1 MHYRSIT
8 DRGGFYTSNEVLKE
22 FKNEMNRKKSISSP
36 EEWNQE
42 AARQA
47 EELIRNSDAEAV
59 RLWEESAQRMGE
71 LWDAQLSERWKAPEW
86 GTPGSDGKK

>member
-1 MHYRSIT
+1 MRE
-8 DRGGFYTSNEVLKE
+8 RGGFYTSNEVLKE
-22 FKNEMNRKKSISSP
+22 FKNAMSREKTISSP

-71 LWDAQLSERWKAPEW
+71 LWDAQLSKRWEAPEW
-86 GTPGSDGKK
+86 GTPGSEGRK